1 MRELQQLIAVWTK
14 LDARRRMIVI
24 GATVAMFGAILI
36 MSRMASAP
44 TMTLLYSNLEGA
56 AAGEVISAL
65 EQRGAAYQ
73 VRGNAIY
80 VSAGDRD
87 LLRMSLAGEGL
98 PANGTAG
105 YELLDLLSGFGTT
118 SQMFD
123 AAYWRAKEGELART
137 IMANP
142 HVRAA
147 RVHISNARGTSF
159 RRDLK
164 PSASVTVTARQG
176 VLPPAQAKAFRYLV
190 ASSVAGMAVADVS
203 VIDTES
209 GLVLSGSDAENGA
222 AANGDVAARLK
233 ENVERLLQARMGLG
247 RSIVEVS
254 VETVT
259 ERESIVERRFD
270 PQERVAIST
279 ETEERSLSSRDS
291 GGSAVTVASN
301 LPEGDAAQDRQSSS
315 SDSETRERVNF
326 EVSETQREVLR
337 TPGAIKRLSIAVLVD
352 GTRKIGPDGAETWE
366 PLPEEDLNALQEL
379 VASAVG
385 LDPNRGDVL
394 TLKSMPFEQAAIG
407 PDPVAPGLIDK
418 LNLDVMSAVQ
428 LAVLAI
434 VGLILGLFV
443 VRPILTGA
451 PAALPPPEPGAV
463 LEGELSGR
471 GIEPGPQVAAIQP
484 NPPLQID
491 GAVVAE
497 PAADPVERLRTMIE
511 ERQTETVEVLRSWM
525 ETGQDGRT

>member
-1 MRELQQLIAVWTK
+1 MRELQQLLAVWTK
-14 LDARRRMIVI
+14 LDARKQMVVI
-24 GATVAMFGAILI
+24 GATIAMFGAVLM
-36 MSRMASAP
+36 MSRIASEP
-44 TMTLLYSNLEGA
+44 TMTLLYSNLESA
-56 AAGEVISAL
+56 SAGEVITAL
-65 EQRGAAYQ
+65 EQRGATYD

-80 VSAGDRD
+80 VSAAERD

-105 YELLDLLSGFGTT
+105 YELLDSLSGFGTT

-142 HVRAA
+142 QVRAA

-164 PSASVTVTARQG
+164 PSASVTVTGRNGA
-176 VLPPAQAKAFRYLV
+176 LPPAQAKAFRYLV

-209 GLVLSGSDAENGA
+209 GLVLSGKDTAMGA
-222 AANGDVAARLK
+222 GLDQATRLK
-233 ENVERLLQARMGLG
+233 ENVERLLQARMGPG

-254 VETVT
+254 IESVT
-259 ERESIVERRFD
+259 EQESIVERRFD

-279 ETEERSLSSRDS
+279 ETEERSLSSNDS

-301 LPEGDAAQDRQSSS
+301 LPEGEAGQDRQSTS

-337 TPGAIKRLSIAVLVD
+337 APGAIKRLSVAVLVD
-352 GTRKIGPDGAETWE
+352 GTRRIGADGVEIWE
-366 PLPEEDLNALQEL
+366 PLPDADLGALQEL

-385 LDPNRGDVL
+385 YDESRGDVI
-394 TLKSMPFEQAAIG
+394 TLKSMPFEQVSLGAEPA
-407 PDPVAPGLIDK
+407 APGLLQK
-418 LNLDVMSAVQ
+418 MQLDVMSILQ
-428 LAVLAI
+428 LAVLAL

-443 VRPILTGA
+443 IRPILTGQTTENSA
-451 PAALPPPEPGAV
+451 VLPPPAPVEA
-463 LEGELSGR
+463 LTGELSGA
-471 GIEPGPQVAAIQP
+471 GAEKAAPVAQGNA
-484 NPPLQID
+484 PLQID
-491 GAVVAE
+491 GTVVPE
-497 PAADPVERLRTMIE
+497 ADPVEKLRELIE

-525 ETGQDGRT
+525 ETGQDGRA